1 MALSSTNQN
10 LTPPPSDQH
19 KIKQILEDL
28 IETDHLNWSQEV
40 LYSEHQHQQENS
52 SYSNQLNIDQTF
64 ILTQSAPSFSVS
76 TFFWR

>member
-10 LTPPPSDQH
+10 LTRPPSDQH

-64 ILTQSAPSFSVS
+64 ILTQSTRVHSACRL
-76 TFFWR
+76 FF